1 MDLTGLVVQRI
12 SGMLFDEYLARN
24 IFAPLGMRD
33 TFFQVP
39 QSKRERFLPNYYFD
53 PGTGKPVDVELAP
66 PPSRREKMLRCRTS
80 QRWGYIPGEAAWCLP
95 RPTTPALL
103 KPCVTVASIL
113 VCVILGPKTIA
124 FMAANHLPAGVSM
137 PVFGEEPGAEPN
149 DTGLGFGLG
158 FGVITNP
165 VAGHVIG
172 SAGEFNWGG
181 AAGTVF
187 WIDPVEE
194 LVVVSM
200 IQLMRSPWPCAR
212 I

>member
-1 MDLTGLVVQRI
+1 MGLYSGGGGLVSTAGDYARFAEALRN
-12 SGMLFDEYLARN
+12 GGEYLGVR
-24 IFAPLGMRD
+24 
-33 TFFQVP
+33 
-39 QSKRERFLPNYYFD
+39 
-53 PGTGKPVDVELAP
+53 
-66 PPSRREKMLRCRTS
+66 
-80 QRWGYIPGEAAWCLP
+80 
-95 RPTTPALL
+95 
-103 KPCVTVASIL
+103 
-113 VCVILGPKTIA
+113 ILGPKTIA

-158 FGVITNP
+158 FGVVTNP

-200 IQLMRSPWPCAR
+200 IQLMRPPWPLRSDLKVA
-212 I
+212 IYQALDDVYE